1 MRKDSRTLEQKIA
14 DRNAKLDALHEKLTG
29 AVEQLV
35 TGDDWR
41 RAIQFAAQFRSR
53 SFNNTLLIW
62 VQHSI
67 AHAEGRVPD
76 PFPSFVAGF
85 KQWHQLGR
93 HVDKGQ
99 AGYQIFAP
107 VTARM
112 AGRDDDPTSWHRL
125 NRGEKPG
132 PGEVVRSRMIG
143 VRPTY
148 VWPLS
153 MTSGQDIPLPPAPQL
168 LQGQAPDG
176 LWDGVAKLIQA
187 KGFRVLDAP
196 DAAYL
201 DGANGMTHWI
211 KKTVHVRADMEPA
224 ARAKTLLHE
233 AGHVLLH
240 DRDNVDAVVHRG
252 VAEVE
257 AESVALMVAAAH
269 GMDTTDYTI
278 PYVSTW
284 ASRVQG
290 QDPVTTVQQT
300 AARVRSAALTI
311 LDQLDTTMV
320 TNGTPPGLDRTHGL
334 PDRNEP
340 ARQAGELAAG
350 AAEATV
356 APSDGSVETEPRV
369 PVGTRAVTTAD
380 GLGR

>member
-1 MRKDSRTLEQKIA
+1 MRKDNRTLEQKIA
-14 DRNAKLDALHEKLTG
+14 DRKAKVDALHEKLTG

-41 RAIQFAAQFRSR
+41 RAIQFAARFRSR

-85 KQWHQLGR
+85 KQWHALGR

-112 AGRDDDPTSWHRL
+112 AGRDDDPISWHRL
-125 NRGEKPG
+125 ERDEKPA
-132 PGEVVRSRMIG
+132 PGEVVRSRMVG

-153 MTSGQDIPLPPAPQL
+153 MTSGKDIPLPPAPQL
-168 LQGQAPDG
+168 LRGQAPGG
-176 LWDGVAKLIQA
+176 LWDGVVEIIQA

-240 DRDNVDAVVHRG
+240 DRENADAVVHRG

-257 AESVALMVAAAH
+257 AESVALMVADAH

-311 LDQLDTTMV
+311 LDQLDTQTV
-320 TNGTPPGLDRTHGL
+320 TDGALPSIDRAHGL
-334 PDRNEP
+334 PEHNEQ
-340 ARQAGELAAG
+340 ARQASELAAG
-350 AAEATV
+350 V
-356 APSDGSVETEPRV
+356 ADTTAPPGDRVGEPGQRV
-369 PVGTRAVTTAD
+369 AVGTRTAPTTD
-380 GLGR
+380 GVAR